1 VRGSVVTLSQQIYF
15 SKIKEPQL
23 TQEDFDVAAAAFSVI
38 FDVKIISEEKAQIE
52 REKGNTNV
60 KQLNIN
66 SISVILVPRLFSFPF
81 SREKK
86 TLVGAGHVAPR
97 IWEVKQ
103 YYFWGRGHKG
113 KNMRVSCVKLNKTV
127 TLMTPPSIIFYAQS
141 HVTSP
146 NQGISPSRRKRKRA
160 WERGCPWT

>member
-97 IWEVKQ
+97 IWE
-103 YYFWGRGHKG
+103 
-113 KNMRVSCVKLNKTV
+113 
-127 TLMTPPSIIFYAQS
+127 IIFYFILGEGTQRQEYACFLC
-141 HVTSP
+141 
-146 NQGISPSRRKRKRA
+146 KA
-160 WERGCPWT
+160 